1 MHVIHQC
8 TKRLIRQK
16 KSLKK
21 YAILVIRIKRDT
33 GELVNSKPCYDCINT
48 MKKCGI
54 KKVYYSNSN
63 GEIVMERV
71 SQIENRKSN
80 GYRNINNIN
89 NYTGDKSPVCCAH
102 IDCHEI

>member
-8 TKRLIRQK
+8 TKRIRQK

-33 GELVNSKPCYDCINT
+33 GELVNSKPCFDCINT

-54 KKVYYSNSN
+54 RKVYYSDTN

-80 GYRNINNIN
+80 GYRNIE
-89 NYTGDKSPVCCAH
+89 NYTSPTCCAH
-102 IDCHEI
+102 EV